1 MSNMLKYDCN
11 RAKVLLLRHTNQFTS
26 NDLITERRICM
37 KKVLRS
43 LKAFIPLFVVIG
55 IVLASWVL
63 QTFKVGNI
71 VDWIKGNWIEMAIAY
86 TLGVCVTKL
95 TSKPRVEIVDD
106 ED

>member
-1 MSNMLKYDCN
+1 MSNMLKYDYS
-11 RAKVLLLRHTNQFTS
+11 RAQVLLLRHTNQFTS

-37 KKVLRS
+37 KKVLRF

-55 IVLASWVL
+55 IVIVSWVL

-71 VDWIKGNWIEMAIAY
+71 VDWIKGNWIEVTIAY

-95 TSKPRVEIVDD
+95 TSKPRIEISD
-106 ED
+106 EE